1 MKKFGFPVNLRPLVI
16 NLSLSFLVYINDG
29 WNVPLI
35 VCACAI
41 FPKTIK
47 SSKFFPMV
55 LISPFFENCE
65 IFFSVENCQFS
76 ENRKIINENLQ
87 SRFVVSQ
94 KLQWDNRTQNKIL
107 KKLVC
112 LPAFQEYFHLSLRF
126 LENVFIFWKKVNVY
140 ASQNVFWMKLFR
152 ESIRSTIF
160 RGGDVIR
167 CGWKIVF
174 VFWKNKMI
182 GEFIVLKPIEP

>member
-76 ENRKIINENLQ
+76 ENRKIINENQQ

-112 LPAFQEYFHLSLRF
+112 LPAFQENFHLSFAISRKRFYF
-126 LENVFIFWKKVNVY
+126 LEKSECLCVSKCFLDEIVSRVN
-140 ASQNVFWMKLFR
+140 SEHNFPGR
-152 ESIRSTIF
+152 
-160 RGGDVIR
+160 R
-167 CGWKIVF
+167 CD
-174 VFWKNKMI
+174 KMWLENCFCI
-182 GEFIVLKPIEP
+182 LTK